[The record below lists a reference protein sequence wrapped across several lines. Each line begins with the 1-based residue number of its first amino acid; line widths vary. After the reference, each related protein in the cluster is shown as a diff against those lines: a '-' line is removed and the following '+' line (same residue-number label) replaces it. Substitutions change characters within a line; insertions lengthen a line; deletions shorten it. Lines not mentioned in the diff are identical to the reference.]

1 MVSYNLELSDWMSII
16 LQIWDN
22 FYKISLEVL
31 TKKKQ
36 NTRRAYQDS
45 QLPPSAPTSFNLT
58 YKIFSLNKKKQMKY
72 FQLL

>member
-58 YKIFSLNKKKQMKY
+58 YKNI
-72 FQLL
+72 